1 MVSGWNGTVCPVEE
15 DLTAHALGRVAP
27 DYIQCAGLPFLM
39 DSEQFVRV
47 FSGTGRAL
55 TNYLRV
61 IVSRRNSMKS
71 IVTTLAAALLTTAF
85 AVSADAAS
93 TKKKGTAMTA
103 KQQACVEQAK
113 KKYSAVQF
121 LKRRAAE
128 KKCMGT
134 A

>member
-1 MVSGWNGTVCPVEE
+1 LS
-15 DLTAHALGRVAP
+15 
-27 DYIQCAGLPFLM
+27 
-39 DSEQFVRV
+39 DSF
-47 FSGTGRAL
+47 GTGRILA
-55 TNYLRV
+55 NCPRV
-61 IVSRRNSMKS
+61 NSQQEKLMKT
-71 IVTTLAAALLTTAF
+71 IFTTIAAALLATAF
-85 AVSADAAS
+85 AVSADAAG
-93 TKKKGTAMTA
+93 TKKKGAQMAA

>member
-1 MVSGWNGTVCPVEE
+1 
-15 DLTAHALGRVAP
+15 
-27 DYIQCAGLPFLM
+27 
-39 DSEQFVRV
+39 
-47 FSGTGRAL
+47 
-55 TNYLRV
+55 
-61 IVSRRNSMKS
+61 MKS
-71 IVTTLAAALLTTAF
+71 IVTTIAAALLTTAF

-93 TKKKGTAMTA
+93 TKKTGTAMTA

-113 KKYSAVQF
+113 KKYSAVHF